1 MAVSAQTLCIVL
13 FVFFSLSGKANAFG
27 AGNIASISKIEG
39 QNWRHGDIEDALLTL
54 FLARAAGGRKFSK
67 LDVQRVYFGNWL
79 RDYSQAVD
87 VGTVKYVSAEAIR
100 ILLWVLGF
108 MSFGY
113 DTTSAFFNLRN
124 LLNLFRYGTKE
135 FEVTTE
141 RLGCYQPTE
150 HIDNPLGY
158 AEGEDARNY
167 DRRLRGPVDKKR
179 ELAIDPRTG

>member
-1 MAVSAQTLCIVL
+1 MTATAQTLCIIL

-39 QNWRHGDIEDALLTL
+39 QNWRHGDIEDVLLTL

-67 LDVQRVYFGNWL
+67 LDVQRVSFGNWL

-113 DTTSAFFNLRN
+113 DIMKAFF
-124 LLNLFRYGTKE
+124 
-135 FEVTTE
+135 
-141 RLGCYQPTE
+141 
-150 HIDNPLGY
+150 
-158 AEGEDARNY
+158 
-167 DRRLRGPVDKKR
+167 
-179 ELAIDPRTG
+179 